1 MEGTSPVKQQRSVKE
16 DSRLQRSQ
24 TTQDRQISTKIAKF
38 QKLCLTE
45 VPADVIDDIKDEIKD
60 EIAKV
65 KSVDKQEDGY
75 IYTTELLN
83 KIVEL
88 LKTHNPNLQEY
99 NDNNVIVFK
108 SRPNNAPPHHPRQY
122 RDRPDF
128 FALSKHIAEQLQN
141 TPSWH
146 HLRSVGEWK
155 PGKVISSADEG
166 QEREYVACLTQ
177 ARPDNPSVLGIV
189 MCPEGYVLSYGSP
202 RGYVITEQIAYL
214 DISPLIRYV
223 HSLHV
228 PLPVIIL
235 ADGERT
241 ITLDSKAG
249 LDKAPLWQIT
259 DPAYNIIDRS
269 FSLKFIGSPFT
280 RMTTVLSDVNTQES
294 LVVKDSYPDSK
305 GLREADLFDLL
316 GDMPPGW
323 VLRVK
328 PINPT
333 VEFEPLL
340 ELDFGDGSLTQRT
353 KQRLLFESTGA
364 PFHECQTISEAVG
377 ALYDILEASR
387 WAIVKRRVLHRDI
400 SPGNVFIYP
409 EPPSLPK
416 DDVCFVQ
423 GVYESNPQSPSL
435 TTLLDL
441 DNGVHLPPTHKSL
454 KEIYSSPDAAT
465 HELKALTGTPMY
477 IARGPSLGLYTLPSE
492 PYNFHTLDQIK
503 PAEASELY
511 ERAYP
516 KDTFRRMQ
524 GKVGEFDKT
533 LHQECVEK
541 QKHTKRLVQRPW
553 HDAESAMFV
562 FLIFLLRAKPKGSSP
577 EDEDRLR
584 AMQDIY
590 MAIRDTAIGTE
601 AADNRDHLINRDLF
615 WWERVLHT
623 GLEQLAPA
631 IWNLCRPLKVDYE
644 FLVPSKGVDHEV
656 VLHEIFQRQLFQLY
670 YKLKKGE
677 VADVELDTVSFRPFY

>member
-1 MEGTSPVKQQRSVKE
+1 
-16 DSRLQRSQ
+16 
-24 TTQDRQISTKIAKF
+24 
-38 QKLCLTE
+38 CLTE
-45 VPADVIDDIKDEIKD
+45 VPANVVVDISEKIKD

-65 KSVDKQEDGY
+65 KSVDEEEDGY

-88 LKTHNPNLQEY
+88 LKTHNCNLQEY
-99 NDNNVIVFK
+99 NDNNVFVFK
-108 SRPNNAPPHHPRQY
+108 SKPNNPLSHHPGQY
-122 RDRPDF
+122 RPDF
-128 FALSKHIAEQLQN
+128 FALSKHIAEQLHN

-146 HLRSVGEWK
+146 HLHSVGEWK

-166 QEREYVACLTQ
+166 QESVYVACLIQ

-189 MCPEGYVLSYGSP
+189 MCSEGYVLSYGSP
-202 RGYVITEQIAYL
+202 RGYVITEQLAYS

-223 HSLHV
+223 HSLHA
-228 PLPVIIL
+228 PLPAIIL
-235 ADGERT
+235 ADRART
-241 ITLDSKAG
+241 ITLDSIAG
-249 LDKAPLWQIT
+249 LDDAPLWQIT
-259 DPAYNIIDRS
+259 DPAYKIINRS
-269 FSLKFIGSPFT
+269 FSPKFIGFPFM
-280 RMTTVLSDVNTQES
+280 RMTTVLSDVNTQEC

-305 GLREADLFDLL
+305 GLREADLVDLL
-316 GDMPPGW
+316 GDEPPGW
-323 VLRVK
+323 VIRVK
-328 PINPT
+328 PVDPT
-333 VEFEPLL
+333 VEFEPLS
-340 ELDFGDGSLTQRT
+340 ELDFGDASLTQRT
-353 KQRLLFESTGA
+353 KQRLVFKSTGA

-400 SPGNVFIYP
+400 SPGNVFIHP

-435 TTLLDL
+435 TMLLDL
-441 DNGVHLPPTHKSL
+441 DNGVQLPPTHKSL
-454 KEIYSSPDAAT
+454 KEIYSSPDATT

-477 IARGPSLGLYTLPSE
+477 IARGPSLGRYRLRSE
-492 PYNFHTLDQIK
+492 PYNFHTFDQIK

-511 ERAYP
+511 EKAYP
-516 KDTFRRMQ
+516 NDTFRQMQ
-524 GKVGEFDKT
+524 GKVGEFDET
-533 LHQECVEK
+533 LHQEWVEK
-541 QKHTKRLVQRPW
+541 QAHTRRLVQRPW

-577 EDEDRLR
+577 EDEGRLC

-590 MAIRDTAIGTE
+590 IAIRDTAIGTM
-601 AADNRDHLINRDLF
+601 ADHWHYLINNGISS
-615 WWERVLHT
+615 WERLLHT
-623 GLEQLAPA
+623 DLEHL
-631 IWNLCRPLKVDYE
+631 VDYE
-644 FLVPSKGVDHEV
+644 FLVPSEGVNHEV

-677 VADVELDTVSFRPFY
+677 LADVELDTVSFRPLY